1 LRPGSEYF
9 LQPDGAAQ
17 RRYEALRAYFV
28 EGLPADPACTTS
40 ARSPTTPAWPSPS
53 V

>member
-9 LQPDGAAQ
+9 LRPDGAAQ

-28 EGLPADPACTTS
+28 EKLPAAEVAD
-40 ARSPTTPAWPSPS
+40 RSWT
-53 V
+53 